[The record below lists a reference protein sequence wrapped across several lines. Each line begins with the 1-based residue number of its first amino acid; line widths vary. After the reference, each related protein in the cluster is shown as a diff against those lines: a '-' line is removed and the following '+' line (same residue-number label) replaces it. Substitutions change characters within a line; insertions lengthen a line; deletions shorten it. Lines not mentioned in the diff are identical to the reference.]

1 MEKLQLVRPTMNY
14 EKELLAF
21 RREFIESGDSM
32 DGSSS
37 LRRYENIKDWLM
49 MLDKMEDP
57 DTVPEGF
64 VPATLF
70 LYVREADQR
79 VVGMIQI
86 RRGLNDFLE
95 NYGGHIGY
103 CVRPS
108 ERRKGYAKAMLQET
122 LVYCSQT
129 LGLPFVL
136 ISCLENNEASRRTI
150 LSNGGKYINT
160 VFWSERGV
168 NLQRYKIELEK

>member
-1 MEKLQLVRPTMNY
+1 MEKMRLVRPTMNY

-49 MLDKMEDP
+49 MLDKMED
-57 DTVPEGF
+57 
-64 VPATLF
+64 LF
-70 LYVREADQR
+70 LYVREADQK

-150 LSNGGKYINT
+150 LSNGGKYLNT
-160 VFWSERGV
+160 VFWNERNV
-168 NLQRYKIELEK
+168 NLQRYQIELEK

>member
-1 MEKLQLVRPTMNY
+1 MEKMRLVRPTMNY

-49 MLDKMEDP
+49 MLDKMED
-57 DTVPEGF
+57 
-64 VPATLF
+64 LF
-70 LYVREADQR
+70 LYVREADQK

-129 LGLPFVL
+129 LGLPVVL

-150 LSNGGKYINT
+150 LSNGGKYLNT
-160 VFWSERGV
+160 VFWNERNV
-168 NLQRYKIELEK
+168 NLQRYQIELEK

>member
-1 MEKLQLVRPTMNY
+1 MEKLQLVRPAMCY
-14 EKELLAF
+14 EKELLAY

-49 MLDKMEDP
+49 MLDKMED
-57 DTVPEGF
+57 
-64 VPATLF
+64 LF
-70 LYVREADQR
+70 LYVREADQK

-129 LGLPFVL
+129 LGLPVVL

-160 VFWSERGV
+160 VFWNERNV
-168 NLQRYKIELEK
+168 NLQRYQIELEK

>member
-1 MEKLQLVRPTMNY
+1 MEKLQLVRPAMCY
-14 EKELLAF
+14 EKELLAY
-21 RREFIESGDSM
+21 RQEFIESGDSM

-49 MLDKMEDP
+49 MLDKMED
-57 DTVPEGF
+57 
-64 VPATLF
+64 LF
-70 LYVREADQR
+70 LYVREADQK

-129 LGLPFVL
+129 LGLPVVL

-150 LSNGGKYINT
+150 LSNGGKYLNT
-160 VFWSERGV
+160 VFWNERNV
-168 NLQRYKIELEK
+168 NLQRYQIELEK

>member
-1 MEKLQLVRPTMNY
+1 MEKMRLVRPTMNY

-49 MLDKMEDP
+49 MLDKMED
-57 DTVPEGF
+57 
-64 VPATLF
+64 LF
-70 LYVREADQR
+70 LYVREADQK

-122 LVYCSQT
+122 LVYCRQT

-160 VFWSERGV
+160 VFWNERNV
-168 NLQRYKIELEK
+168 NLQRYQIDLEK